1 MGAIKTGEENQL
13 SLEKEEQNS
22 QKIVSVFGGDKV
34 LWEIKEIYQ
43 DHFDNIYDATT
54 NQQLE
59 NQSLKERLVLQE
71 QEKEINKFYIASLI
85 KTNQTSQDDFQVLKI
100 KNQELKKEL
109 RELKDRLLIIDA
121 EQRMSRYFNQKNRKE
136 CKTVQEKKTM
146 CQISKME

>member
-1 MGAIKTGEENQL
+1 MGAIKMGEENQL

-22 QKIVSVFGGDKV
+22 QKIVSMFGGDTCKV

-43 DHFDNIYDATT
+43 EHFDNIYAATT

-59 NQSLKERLVLQE
+59 NQSLKERLVLQK
-71 QEKEINKFYIASLI
+71 QDKEINKCYIASLI
-85 KTNQTSQDDFQVLKI
+85 KTNQTSQEDLQVLKI
-100 KNQELKKEL
+100 RNQEL

-136 CKTVQEKKTM
+136 CKTVQEKKTI